1 MTQNE
6 RPLVSILLPVYNGE
20 EYLWEAIQSVLAQ
33 TFRDFEL
40 LVIDDGSSDR
50 SLEILNG
57 FQDPRIRVV
66 ENVRNQ
72 GLPGTLNRGISLA
85 RGKYIARMDCDD
97 VCVPRRLEWQVTF
110 MEEHPKIG
118 LCGGW
123 TRFFGETRPRTIK
136 TPSSEQVIRAELFF
150 DTPFAHPTVI
160 IRKEL
165 LDKYRDLRYDPADIG
180 GLEDWGLWRKCAR
193 HFQMT
198 NLQRVLLRYRVRSG
212 SLSTSRFSR
221 KLERL
226 QEIDRESLATLAI
239 SATDEQLRIHRLL
252 CYGSAGS
259 VEDPVATFVPW
270 VKILEAANL
279 RTQVY
284 PSMGFREALRRRWFW
299 LSKSRAHLGR
309 VAFRDYIKG
318 CRALGYRLQGPTEL
332 AIFALKIGL
341 RRSSVPREV
350 L

>member
-1 MTQNE
+1 
-6 RPLVSILLPVYNGE
+6 
-20 EYLWEAIQSVLAQ
+20 
-33 TFRDFEL
+33 
-40 LVIDDGSSDR
+40 
-50 SLEILNG
+50 
-57 FQDPRIRVV
+57 
-66 ENVRNQ
+66 
-72 GLPGTLNRGISLA
+72 
-85 RGKYIARMDCDD
+85 
-97 VCVPRRLEWQVTF
+97 
-110 MEEHPKIG
+110 
-118 LCGGW
+118 
-123 TRFFGETRPRTIK
+123 
-136 TPSSEQVIRAELFF
+136 
-150 DTPFAHPTVI
+150 
-160 IRKEL
+160 RKEL

-180 GLEDWGLWRKCAR
+180 GLEDWGLWRKCSR

-309 VAFRDYIKG
+309 VAFR
-318 CRALGYRLQGPTEL
+318 
-332 AIFALKIGL
+332 
-341 RRSSVPREV
+341 
-350 L
+350 